1 MGQFAEALDAGPWSM
16 AFMIQEMG
24 SHSVLGKG
32 VELHEG
38 ETLVLGLFDWKSS
51 ENGRMATMLHQELV

>member
-1 MGQFAEALDAGPWSM
+1 ML
-16 AFMIQEMG
+16 QEMG
-24 SHSVLGKG
+24 SHSVLGKR

-51 ENGRMATMLHQELV
+51 ENRRMATMIHQELV